1 MRIND
6 RIIDNAQISIVSDKK
21 IQAAN
26 GLKRVTLFEAKVA
39 RGKKFLTKQSHNLSE
54 LLEWISDCKSLSNA
68 KPLPK
73 TSALPGGWAEE
84 RVNSFSTSRST
95 N

>member
-1 MRIND
+1 MRVND
-6 RIIDNAQISIVSDKK
+6 KVIDNAQISIVSDKK
-21 IQAAN
+21 VQATN

-54 LLEWISDCKSLSNA
+54 LLEWISSCKSLSNA

-73 TSALPGGWAEE
+73 TSVLPGGWTDE
-84 RVNSFSTSRST
+84 RGKTLPTSGT
-95 N
+95 PI

>member
-6 RIIDNAQISIVSDKK
+6 KVIDNAQISIVSDKK

-39 RGKKFLTKQSHNLSE
+39 RGKRFLTKQSHNLSE

-84 RVNSFSTSRST
+84 RVNSSTSRST
-95 N
+95 T

>member
-6 RIIDNAQISIVSDKK
+6 KVIDNAQISIVSDKK

-39 RGKKFLTKQSHNLSE
+39 RGKRFLTKQSHNLSE

-84 RVNSFSTSRST
+84 RVNFSTSRST
-95 N
+95 T